1 MSELHR
7 FFFPG
12 QMEPKSIVSLGS
24 ETSKHIWQ
32 VLRMGEGDQIE
43 LTDGKGALA
52 TGEIQFAER
61 HKCNVKLAEVTFTPR
76 IGGKLHL
83 CVAFTRNNGRNEWLL
98 EKATELGVASITPVS
113 SDRFNKTHIRHD
125 RWEKI
130 LQSAILQSQ
139 QSYLPELSQLSSLKE
154 TMELY
159 KDVPQKF
166 IAHCIDDSNKQSLAE
181 MLKPGTDTVLLIGP
195 EGDFTKDEVNL
206 CLEHGYRAVSL
217 GHQRLRTETA
227 AITVAAY
234 FNLIS

>member
-1 MSELHR
+1 MHR

-12 QMEPKSIVSLGS
+12 ELAPKSIVSLGS

-43 LTDGKGALA
+43 LTDGKGAVA

-61 HKCNVKLAEVTFTPR
+61 HKCNVKIADVVFTPR
-76 IGGKLHL
+76 NGGKLHL

-98 EKATELGVASITPVS
+98 EKATELGVASITPIS
-113 SDRFNKTHIRHD
+113 SERFHKTHIRHD

-139 QSYLPELSQLSSLKE
+139 QSYLPELSQLSTLKE
-154 TMELY
+154 TLELH
-159 KDVPQKF
+159 KDAPQKF
-166 IAHCIDDSNKQSLAE
+166 IAHCLSHDKKQNLSEL
-181 MLKPGTDTVLLIGP
+181 LKADKDVVLLIGP

-206 CLEHGYRAVSL
+206 CLEQGYTAVSL
-217 GHQRLRTETA
+217 GAQRLRTETA
-227 AITVAAY
+227 AITAAAY